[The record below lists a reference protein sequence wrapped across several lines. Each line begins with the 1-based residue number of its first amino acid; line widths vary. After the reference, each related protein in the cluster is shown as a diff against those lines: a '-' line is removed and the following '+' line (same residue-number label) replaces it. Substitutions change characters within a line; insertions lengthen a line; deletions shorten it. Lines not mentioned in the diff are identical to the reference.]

1 MTSAMIKLN
10 LMDTQRDEI
19 AEAIDDP
26 ATSERAKIKLLAI
39 RLHCLDMPHG
49 QIAAA
54 LNISNDTVTI
64 YLKAFRKGG
73 VAELI
78 ENRNFRPTS
87 SVEAFL
93 DDITR
98 SLADMDD
105 VKLKTPRFE
114 IRSDAEVA
122 EVAEVPEPS
131 YRSKR
136 RRKSTPRKP
145 SQIQHGCSADLLM
158 SISQNSGP
166 PAFQPLQS
174 AKWGYA
180 RICGRPRLCLFPAR
194 LLGDGRPAGAGPP
207 PRAGAR
213 GTQAARKIGR
223 MCRASRLFV
232 IFEAISVSLAAR
244 ASV

>member
-1 MTSAMIKLN
+1 MIKLN

-122 EVAEVPEPS
+122 EVSEVAEVAEVPEPS

-145 SQIQHGCSADLLM
+145 SQIQHGCSADLL
-158 SISQNSGP
+158 
-166 PAFQPLQS
+166 
-174 AKWGYA
+174 
-180 RICGRPRLCLFPAR
+180 
-194 LLGDGRPAGAGPP
+194 
-207 PRAGAR
+207 
-213 GTQAARKIGR
+213 
-223 MCRASRLFV
+223 
-232 IFEAISVSLAAR
+232 
-244 ASV
+244 